1 MASIPNVGTTVTPR
15 PSDNNQR
22 TASESQ
28 RTTFSSPGIDAAV
41 EPKFVD
47 RRRNRDRRR
56 HAKSPLLDTRR
67 NRDRRRTGRLHIE
80 I

>member
-1 MASIPNVGTTVTPR
+1 MASIPNVGSTVTPR
-15 PSDNNQR
+15 PTDNNQR
-22 TASESQ
+22 TSAENARS
-28 RTTFSSPGIDAAV
+28 TTNSPSIDAAV

-56 HAKSPLLDTRR
+56 HPKSPLLDTRR

>member
-1 MASIPNVGTTVTPR
+1 MASITNVGASVTPR
-15 PSDNNQR
+15 PTDNNQR
-22 TASESQ
+22 TAAENARSTS
-28 RTTFSSPGIDAAV
+28 SSPNIDAAV

-56 HAKSPLLDTRR
+56 QTKAPLLDTRR